1 MIEKGD
7 IQKLTEISKNVFLK
21 QIETYP
27 LIVQIRRWLE
37 VFTEEIADLRNRVQI
52 LEAEVDLLRRSRG
65 IKAAETTASKKAQA
79 IQCSLTPE
87 IIGQIRM
94 AFACNIDQMARILE
108 VSTKHYHDIE
118 RGNITPSLALETKI
132 LKMRYMTATERREI
146 LQAHGLFRTKT
157 RQLHAPGIPHPPDTP
172 EIRMTIAELQDI
184 KAKLNVTKPQLAKL
198 VGVSHGQVSG
208 WLNGSSQPSEEYC
221 QKLRSLSA
229 DAAKSLPECGSP
241 MKTIQPKVTITP
253 EQLSEILQQLNW
265 TIPQLAA
272 YLHVAEYKAWGW
284 KNGHSSPST
293 QQANKLK
300 DLQDKIKRQEYEKTP
315 VTIDEFMALKEKM
328 QYSDYHL
335 SIILKV
341 SYVKVHS
348 WSLGISAPT
357 LNESVKIRKL
367 HTQVFSG
374 TFVDNIQLPRISAEK
389 ITELRKRQNL
399 RVKDFIRV
407 MGIMEKTYDRWMRG
421 KRGPSQEENER
432 LWILWEKPVFV
443 PPPVLSGKEIFE
455 IRKNHKLSQDKFG
468 EMLGQTGKKVSRW
481 ELGITDVPVGI
492 SEKIKT
498 IFNLQSIEES
508 ENDKK

>member
-37 VFTEEIADLRNRVQI
+37 IFTEEIAELRNRVQI

-65 IKAAETTASKKAQA
+65 IKDAETTASKKAQS

-229 DAAKSLPECGSP
+229 DAAKTLPECGSP

-315 VTIDEFMALKEKM
+315 VTIEEFMALKEKAM
-328 QYSDYHL
+328 SQQ
-335 SIILKV
+335 
-341 SYVKVHS
+341 
-348 WSLGISAPT
+348 T
-357 LNESVKIRKL
+357 
-367 HTQVFSG
+367 
-374 TFVDNIQLPRISAEK
+374 VDK
-389 ITELRKRQNL
+389 
-399 RVKDFIRV
+399 
-407 MGIMEKTYDRWMRG
+407 
-421 KRGPSQEENER
+421 
-432 LWILWEKPVFV
+432 
-443 PPPVLSGKEIFE
+443 
-455 IRKNHKLSQDKFG
+455 
-468 EMLGQTGKKVSRW
+468 
-481 ELGITDVPVGI
+481 
-492 SEKIKT
+492 
-498 IFNLQSIEES
+498 
-508 ENDKK
+508 